1 MGFFCGSVSLS
12 VTHLDPIWR
21 EAGRRALLEVCG
33 QVLVDVLEDEV
44 QRHLPLAAG
53 AVADVKQSEIRKEG
67 RTDQMMML

>member
-1 MGFFCGSVSLS
+1 MS

-53 AVADVKQSEIRKEG
+53 AVADVKQSEIRM
-67 RTDQMMML
+67 D

>member
-1 MGFFCGSVSLS
+1 MSHFGFLLRFCL
-12 VTHLDPIWR
+12 THLDPIWR

-53 AVADVKQSEIRKEG
+53 AVADVKQSEIRK
-67 RTDQMMML
+67 D